1 MDVKCFSIFVQI
13 FVQNKY
19 VVVTVKNTL
28 CKLSIVMNNRIH
40 ASRVFYCH
48 ESKQAALPLNGRA
61 ALIILRLLSE
71 GIAGCLSALTCTF
84 SGNIHMFCMT
94 FIIFVIHAVAR
105 FTINADGMAGMFQ
118 GAYIRIP
125 RTFAGKALTACIAPA
140 LRMLAA
146 YGNIPFA
153 ATFTLVIYAVFHTAV

>member
-1 MDVKCFSIFVQI
+1 MFFNLCAKQI
-13 FVQNKY
+13 CCCDGK
-19 VVVTVKNTL
+19 K
-28 CKLSIVMNNRIH
+28 H

-94 FIIFVIHAVAR
+94 FII
-105 FTINADGMAGMFQ
+105 
-118 GAYIRIP
+118 
-125 RTFAGKALTACIAPA
+125 
-140 LRMLAA
+140 
-146 YGNIPFA
+146 
-153 ATFTLVIYAVFHTAV
+153 LVLVKKSVGSNFLLERKHLF